1 MFDIRKLFARA
12 SRGPDSAP
20 GHDPD
25 SDYQHASGEGL
36 EVEYAQLVA
45 AQLRRSGISL
55 RCTTVEVRKLGQA
68 PDGFDVFVGMLRLH
82 RWDRSSALR
91 LLVGLPL
98 LEARVRR
105 AVRGTW
111 LADYSHFGGLWL
123 HASEQLQS
131 SPGPAELRQLLL
143 ALTAPPAEGTSLPPG
158 ARESTTPRPVS
169 G

>member
-1 MFDIRKLFARA
+1 MFDIRKLFARE
-12 SRGPDSAP
+12 SRVPDSAP

-25 SDYQHASGEGL
+25 SDYHHASGEGL
-36 EVEYAQLVA
+36 EVEYAQLIA

-55 RCTTVEVRKLGQA
+55 RCTTVEVRKLGHA

-82 RWDRSSALR
+82 RWDRGPALR

-98 LEARVRR
+98 LETRVRR
-105 AVRGTW
+105 AVRSTW

-131 SPGPAELRQLLL
+131 SPGPTELRQLLL

-158 ARESTTPRPVS
+158 ERESTDPRSVP